1 MFDDFNDLR
10 RSQDQ
15 DDESMDDLFAGF
27 SDDALDN
34 VRDPFATLDEA
45 DDDDI
50 FSRLQADDEPLEE
63 DDLWESAPAQTATQA
78 AAQPAIDDDLL
89 PPLPD
94 ATAPSWLSELG
105 IDEPDVI
112 EEEEEVAPEPAAK
125 PEDEPLAAI
134 AGRGPEGRA
143 FGMTAQQRMILAI
156 FLFLDVVVL
165 GFLLLYV
172 LGVIQL

>member
-1 MFDDFNDLR
+1 MFNDFNDLR
-10 RSQDQ
+10 RAQDE
-15 DDESMDDLFAGF
+15 DDENMDDLFAGF
-27 SDDALDN
+27 SDDALED
-34 VRDPFATLDEA
+34 VSDPFATLDEA
-45 DDDDI
+45 DDDDL

-63 DDLWESAPAQTATQA
+63 DDLWESAPAQTA
-78 AAQPAIDDDLL
+78 AQPAPEDDLL

-94 ATAPSWLSELG
+94 AAAPSWLSELG

-112 EEEEEVAPEPAAK
+112 EEEAEIAPEPAAE